1 VGSPVGA
8 GVVPTGTTLTLS
20 SRSKATPFRIILW
33 RCWAA
38 PEHGIARAKPRDPRL
53 GEYSAI
59 SPIELRCQALAMWVP
74 SLLRGYHEKASPSVQ
89 FASRVDLMPGFADR
103 TVSSRAG
110 RLATDNTI
118 GIFDLCQPARPMP
131 RPKENIVR
139 SVPSA
144 NVGGGRCVSAN
155 GAVHLHLSASTGRGN
170 EQQPALVG
178 HQSDIEGADLP
189 ALMSEVARR

>member
-1 VGSPVGA
+1 
-8 GVVPTGTTLTLS
+8 
-20 SRSKATPFRIILW
+20 LW

-59 SPIELRCQALAMWVP
+59 SPIELSCQALAMWVP

-144 NVGGGRCVSAN
+144 NVGGGRCVSRMERCN
-155 GAVHLHLSASTGRGN
+155 SISPRRRDGVTSSNRPLSGTSRTSKG
-170 EQQPALVG
+170 PISL
-178 HQSDIEGADLP
+178 L
-189 ALMSEVARR
+189 